1 MNLEIEKKYVCLKNK
16 KYEFENYSLI
26 EIREKDIES
35 IRKWRNNQID
45 ILRQKE
51 KISKKEQMQYY
62 KSIIKKNFKKKY
74 PDSILFS
81 YMLNG
86 KCIGYGG
93 LTNIDWNSKRAE
105 LSFLVNDRR
114 YLDSKIYV
122 KDFFSFLNIITRL
135 AFLELKFNKLFTETY
150 SIRSK
155 HLQILKKI
163 GFQFEGKLKQH
174 TMIKGKY
181 VDSIIHGYLQNQYIK
196 KNNFKK
202 TK

>member
-1 MNLEIEKKYVCLKNK
+1 MNLEMEKKYVCLKNK

-181 VDSIIHGYLQNQYIK
+181 VDSIIHGYLQKQYIK
-196 KNNFKK
+196 KNNLKK
-202 TK
+202 SK

>member
-1 MNLEIEKKYVCLKNK
+1 MNLEIEKKYLCLKNE
-16 KYEFENYSLI
+16 KYEFENYALI
-26 EIREKDIES
+26 GIREKDIES
-35 IRKWRNNQID
+35 IRKWRNNQMD

-81 YMLNG
+81 YTLNG

-93 LTNIDWNSKRAE
+93 LTNIDWDSKRAE

-114 YLDSKIYV
+114 YLDSKTYV

-135 AFLELKFNKLFTETY
+135 VFLELKFNRLFTETY

-155 HLQILKKI
+155 HLQILKKS

-196 KNNFKK
+196 KNK
-202 TK
+202 

>member
-1 MNLEIEKKYVCLKNK
+1 MNLERKYLCLKNI
-16 KYEFENYSLI
+16 KYEFENYSLVT
-26 EIREKDIES
+26 IREKDIES

-51 KISKKEQMQYY
+51 KISKKEQIQYY
-62 KSIIKKNFKKKY
+62 KSFIIKNFKKKN

-81 YMLNG
+81 YMLNE

-93 LTNIDWNSKRAE
+93 LTNIDWDSKRAE
-105 LSFLVNDRR
+105 LSFLVDDHR
-114 YLDSKIYV
+114 YFDSKIYA
-122 KDFFSFLNIITRL
+122 KDFFAFLNIITKL
-135 AFLELKFNKLFTETY
+135 TFLELKFNRLFTETY

-155 HLQILKKI
+155 HLQILKKV

-174 TMIKGKY
+174 TIIKGKY
-181 VDSIIHGYLQNQYIK
+181 VDSIIHSYLQEQYIK
-196 KNNFKK
+196 KNNLKK

>member
-1 MNLEIEKKYVCLKNK
+1 MSLKMGEKYSCLKKN
-16 KYEFENYSLI
+16 KYELADYSLI
-26 EIREKDIES
+26 TIREKDMES

-45 ILRQKE
+45 ILRQKK
-51 KISKKEQMQYY
+51 KITKKDQIEYF

-74 PDSILFS
+74 PNSILFS
-81 YMLNG
+81 YTLNS

-93 LTNIDWNSKRAE
+93 LTNIDWNSKKAE
-105 LSFLVNDRR
+105 LSFLVDDKR
-114 YLDSKIYV
+114 YLDSKIYA
-122 KDFFSFLNIITRL
+122 KDFFSFLNIIIQL
-135 AFLELKFNKLFTETY
+135 SFLELKFNRLFTETY

-155 HLQILKKI
+155 HLQILKKS

>member
-1 MNLEIEKKYVCLKNK
+1 MNLEIEKKYLCLKNK

-26 EIREKDIES
+26 EIREKDMES

-51 KISKKEQMQYY
+51 KISKKEQTQYY

-105 LSFLVNDRR
+105 LSFIVNDRR
-114 YLDSKIYV
+114 YLNSKIYV

-135 AFLELKFNKLFTETY
+135 AFLELKFNRLFTETY
-150 SIRSK
+150 GIRSK
-155 HLQILKKI
+155 HLQILKKS

>member
-1 MNLEIEKKYVCLKNK
+1 MNLEIEKKYLCLKNK
-16 KYEFENYSLI
+16 KYEFENYALI
-26 EIREKDIES
+26 GIREKDIES
-35 IRKWRNNQID
+35 IRKWRNNQRD

-51 KISKKEQMQYY
+51 KISKKEQIQYY

-81 YMLNG
+81 YTLNG

-93 LTNIDWNSKRAE
+93 LTNIDWDSKRSE

-135 AFLELKFNKLFTETY
+135 AFLELKFNRLFTETY

-155 HLQILKKI
+155 HLQILKKS

-181 VDSIIHGYLQNQYIK
+181 VDSIIHCYLQNQYIK

>member
-1 MNLEIEKKYVCLKNK
+1 MNLEIGEKYLCLKNK

-26 EIREKDIES
+26 GIREKDIES
-35 IRKWRNNQID
+35 IRKWRNNQMG

-51 KISKKEQMQYY
+51 KISKKEQIQYY
-62 KSIIKKNFKKKY
+62 KSIIEKNFKKKY

-114 YLDSKIYV
+114 YLDSKMYTI
-122 KDFFSFLNIITRL
+122 DFFSFLNIITRL
-135 AFLELKFNKLFTETY
+135 AFLELKFNRLFTETY
-150 SIRSK
+150 HIRSK
-155 HLQILKKI
+155 HLQILKKV

-174 TMIKGKY
+174 TMINGKY

-196 KNNFKK
+196 KNNVKK